1 MSRSASEW
9 KSKEARDVTAA
20 ATFDGRRFERMF
32 EDIERQTKDMG
43 SALGKYARDPG
54 RMKPQLNNLREAAN
68 SIGTDV
74 RVILRLLDQLEAG
87 Q

>member
-1 MSRSASEW
+1 MRSARDW
-9 KSKEARDVTAA
+9 KSTEASEVTAA

-32 EDIERQTKDMG
+32 EDIERRNREMG

-54 RMKPQLNNLREAAN
+54 RMKPQLQNLKEAAN
-68 SIGTDV
+68 SIATDV
-74 RVILRLLDQLEAG
+74 RVILRLVDQLEGG